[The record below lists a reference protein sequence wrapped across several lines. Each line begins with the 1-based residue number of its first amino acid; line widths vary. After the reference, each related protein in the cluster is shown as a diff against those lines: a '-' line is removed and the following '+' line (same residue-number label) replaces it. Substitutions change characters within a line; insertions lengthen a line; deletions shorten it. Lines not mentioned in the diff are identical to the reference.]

1 MVQKTVEGRGDDM
14 KVALIG
20 SKGQLGQDIARH
32 VPSSVELKPFVHEDF
47 DITEKEEIFNF
58 LCEKNK
64 FDLIINTAAFHKTDQ
79 CEDEPHKAFLVNAVG
94 VKYLVDVCIETGAC
108 LLHISTD
115 YVFDGRK
122 IDTKEPYTEEDIPN
136 PINIY
141 GISKYAGELIIQNYL
156 EKYYIVRVASLYGKA
171 GASGKGG
178 NFVYTILNKAKR
190 GEPLKVIDDIYMS
203 PTYTHDVAQKIW
215 EIVLEQKPYGVYHI
229 TNSGYCS
236 WYEFAKKIIEYA
248 GLESEIKPVKHTE
261 FKTKARRPLWSPL
274 RSVKGV
280 EMRGWEEALAE
291 FIKNI

>member
-1 MVQKTVEGRGDDM
+1 M

-20 SKGQLGQDIARH
+20 ANGQLGNDLIATAPKKINLIPLKRADIDVTIREQVEEVIISIHPDLVLNTSAYVKVDIA
-32 VPSSVELKPFVHEDF
+32 
-47 DITEKEEIFNF
+47 
-58 LCEKNK
+58 
-64 FDLIINTAAFHKTDQ
+64 
-79 CEDEPHKAFLVNAVG
+79 EDEPEKAFLVNAVG
-94 VKYLVDVCIETGAC
+94 VKNLAQACKKTGAV

-115 YVFDGRK
+115 YVFDGKK
-122 IDTKEPYTEEDIPN
+122 IKNKEPYTEEDIPN

-178 NFVYTILNKAKR
+178 NFVYTILNKAKKR
-190 GEPLKVIDDIYMS
+190 EPLKVIDDIYMS

-236 WYEFAKKIIEYA
+236 WYEFALKILEYA
-248 GLESEIKPVKHTE
+248 ELTVDIKPVKHTE

-274 RSVKGV
+274 KSIKGIK
-280 EMRGWEEALAE
+280 MRRWEEALKE
-291 FIKNI
+291 FTLSILS

>member
-1 MVQKTVEGRGDDM
+1 M

-20 SKGQLGQDIARH
+20 ANGQLG
-32 VPSSVELKPFVHEDF
+32 
-47 DITEKEEIFNF
+47 N
-58 LCEKNK
+58 
-64 FDLIINTAAFHKTDQ
+64 DLIATVPKKINLIPLKRADMDVTVKEQVKEVITSIRPDLVLNTSAYVKVDMA
-79 CEDEPHKAFLVNAVG
+79 EDEPDKAFLVNSMGVLNLAKVCQYIGAV
-94 VKYLVDVCIETGAC
+94 

-115 YVFDGRK
+115 YVFDGKK
-122 IDTKEPYTEEDIPN
+122 IKNKEPYTEEDIPN

-178 NFVYTILNKAKR
+178 NFVYTILNKAKK

-215 EIVLEQKPYGVYHI
+215 EIVLEEKPYGVYHI

-236 WYEFAKKIIEYA
+236 WYEFALKILEYA
-248 GLESEIKPVKHTE
+248 GLTADIKPVKHTE

-274 RSVKGV
+274 KSIKGIK
-280 EMRGWEEALAE
+280 MRRWEEALKE
-291 FIKNI
+291 FTLSILS